1 MARASTCLRQGYP
14 SKVYPSRGLSKQ
26 EGSQKIV
33 SKLYLTACAAVE
45 TPMRGACNPLDNR
58 SDRQSDRQFRQDRIH
73 KPLGPSSA
81 AWAL

>member
-33 SKLYLTACAAVE
+33 SKLYLIACAAVE
-45 TPMRGACNPLDNR
+45 TPMRGA
-58 SDRQSDRQFRQDRIH
+58 
-73 KPLGPSSA
+73 
-81 AWAL
+81 